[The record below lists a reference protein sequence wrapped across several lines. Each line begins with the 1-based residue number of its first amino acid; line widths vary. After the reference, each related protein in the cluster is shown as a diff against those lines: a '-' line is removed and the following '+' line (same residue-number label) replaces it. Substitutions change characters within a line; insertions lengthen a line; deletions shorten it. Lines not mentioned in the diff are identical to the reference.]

1 MSEELDEVV
10 VDEQENGTEL
20 PDDPATLKAL
30 VDKYRSE
37 AEDYRKKV
45 SEANGNAKNL
55 RLKKK
60 TIEQELDEL
69 RQYKQQQEDLRKQA
83 ELAELSEAEK
93 LKRLLQEEQATKAD
107 ALTKAKQA
115 QREAQEAKFE
125 AQLLQMDVSDKGLR
139 LIKPMLLQRMQD
151 EDFDMAETMS
161 ELRTEFPALFK
172 QQDKPVEKKQ
182 VVVPASS
189 GAPAV
194 KQREPK
200 LSQERQ
206 RVASRSE
213 SLTDRQKHKKDTLP
227 KYGITI

>member
-1 MSEELDEVV
+1 MSEEMDEVV

-107 ALTKAKQA
+107 ALTKAKAA

-139 LIKPMLLQRMQD
+139 LIKPMLLQRMQED
-151 EDFDMAETMS
+151 DFDMAETMS

-172 QQDKPVEKKQ
+172 AQPEKKQ
-182 VVVPASS
+182 VIVPASS